1 MNYNSQSKNIASKP
15 DKIDLPSRLSGLAK
29 THRLI
34 MIEKHK
40 EIQFMI
46 LCDQIRL
53 NDLKKQRADIQRYNR
68 REKRL
73 KKVIID

>member
-1 MNYNSQSKNIASKP
+1 MSAPKLEKVE
-15 DKIDLPSRLSGLAK
+15 LPIRLSGLEK

-53 NDLKKQRADIQRYNR
+53 NDFKKQRADRQRDER
-68 REKRL
+68 REKRF
-73 KKVIID
+73 KNVTVD

>member
-1 MNYNSQSKNIASKP
+1 MTNRPHFKKLTNKP
-15 DKIDLPSRLSGLAK
+15 EKVELPKRLSGLAR

-40 EIQFMI
+40 EIQFMA
-46 LCDQIRL
+46 LCAQIRL
-53 NDLKKQRADIQRYNR
+53 DDFKKHRSDCQRDMR

-73 KKVIID
+73 KNVPVD

>member
-1 MNYNSQSKNIASKP
+1 MVNRPHFKNLVSKP
-15 DKIDLPSRLSGLAK
+15 EKVELPKRLSGLAK

-46 LCDQIRL
+46 LCQQIRL
-53 NDLKKQRADIQRYNR
+53 NDFKKQRGERQRDER
-68 REKRL
+68 REKRN
-73 KKVIID
+73 KNVPVD